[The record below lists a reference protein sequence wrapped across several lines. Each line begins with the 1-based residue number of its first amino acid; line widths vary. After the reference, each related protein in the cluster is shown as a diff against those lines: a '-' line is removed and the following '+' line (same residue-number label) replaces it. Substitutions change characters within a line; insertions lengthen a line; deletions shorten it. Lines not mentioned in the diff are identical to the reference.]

1 MRIAIAA
8 ISLLLLIAF
17 ALTVASWVRSYE
29 VMDEWSMAN
38 EDGQVVAVVS
48 YQGAIHHTRA
58 GSSAAQRRW
67 SYDSH
72 DVPEGATWANF
83 YTTPGNVAWRR
94 FGFVRIRRGR
104 PLVAGQVVPF
114 GTPFGPTTMP
124 AVVAWTGQVGFGSR
138 RSVAPWLMLAPFEA
152 WIVPYWAVAAM
163 SGIVPAHWVSYA
175 VRRQY
180 RRLHGKCVGCGYDL
194 RASTDRCPECG
205 RAIRLQRAN
214 RQDAVRS

>member
-1 MRIAIAA
+1 MRIAIAV

-17 ALTVASWVRSYE
+17 ALAFAAWVRSYQ

-58 GSSAAQRRW
+58 GRSAAQRRW
-67 SYDSH
+67 SYDAH
-72 DVPEGATWANF
+72 DIPKGATWANF

-94 FGFVRIRRGR
+94 LGFVRIRRGP
-104 PLVAGQVVPF
+104 PLIAGQVMPF
-114 GTPFGPTTMP
+114 GTPAAATTMP
-124 AVVAWTGQVGFGSR
+124 TVVAWTGQVGFGSR

-152 WIVPYWAVAAM
+152 FIVPYWALASAT
-163 SGIVPAHWVSYA
+163 GFVPALWVPYA
-175 VRRQY
+175 VRRIY
-180 RRLHGKCVGCGYDL
+180 RRRRGSCVGCGYDL

-205 RAIRLQRAN
+205 RSIRQQRVN
-214 RQDAVRS
+214 RRDAVTS